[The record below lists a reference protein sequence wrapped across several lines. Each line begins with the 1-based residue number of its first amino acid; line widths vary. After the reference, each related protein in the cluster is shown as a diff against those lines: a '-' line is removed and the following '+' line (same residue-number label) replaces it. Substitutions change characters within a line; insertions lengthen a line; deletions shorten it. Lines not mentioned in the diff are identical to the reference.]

1 MFDAFYLDAFVKYRS
16 LILTDV

>member
-1 MFDAFYLDAFVKYRS
+1 MLFYLDAFVKYRS